1 MRPWVINPRSE
12 ISLSMS
18 RPASI
23 RYGPTLALS
32 SAEGRSSLP
41 RESICK
47 GDFFFLRGE
56 NERGHRL
63 TFITV

>member
-1 MRPWVINPRSE
+1 MRPWVINPGSE

-41 RESICK
+41 REFICK
-47 GDFFFLRGE
+47 RDFFSE
-56 NERGHRL
+56 MIN
-63 TFITV
+63 

>member
-1 MRPWVINPRSE
+1 MRPWVINPGSE
-12 ISLSMS
+12 MSLSMS
-18 RPASI
+18 RPASK

-47 GDFFFLRGE
+47 GEFFFSEGV
-56 NERGHRL
+56 N
-63 TFITV
+63 